1 MLFIHY
7 SVGGRGSSSLR
18 NDRSYMWA
26 GYDDDDN
33 DDDDDDD
40 DDAFTHSSSRSL
52 ILAKRSLLRWWIEEK
67 RREENKGEHVDEGK
81 LWSVNR

>member
-40 DDAFTHSSSRSL
+40 DDDAFTHSSSGSL
-52 ILAKRSLLRWWIEEK
+52 ILAKRSLLRWWIE